1 MNTRS
6 PSPAAP
12 AAQAPS
18 EFWAVAALATR
29 AFFRAFRSNITATI
43 GAVLFLSIVVLA
55 IAAPWIT
62 PYDPIG
68 QDMLVRMEGPSAA
81 HWLGT
86 DFFGRDTL
94 SRLLIGARYSLVI
107 GLLSILVAVAIGTV
121 IGLVSGYFGGRFDII
136 VMQIMDVV
144 LAFPALILGLILV
157 ALLGPTMINIVFAIA
172 FTAIPP
178 FARIARAPIIALRE
192 REFVQAGKA
201 LGFSDMRI
209 MFRHL
214 LPNILPDILVM
225 ASLWMATAVRTEA
238 SLAFIG
244 LGIAPPTPTWGG
256 MVREGFENILDSY
269 SLAIFPSLAV
279 LILVLALNLIGDGLR
294 DAIDPKLRTEP

>member
-1 MNTRS
+1 MKPAS
-6 PSPAAP
+6 PLHGSAR
-12 AAQAPS
+12 APS
-18 EFWAVAALATR
+18 EFQAVMRLAMR
-29 AFFRAFRSNITATI
+29 AFARAFRHNGTAVA
-43 GAVLFLSIVVLA
+43 GAVLFLAIVLLA
-55 IAAPWIT
+55 LAAPWIA
-62 PYDPIG
+62 PSDPID
-68 QDMLVRMEGPSAA
+68 QDMVARMEGPSLA

-86 DFFGRDTL
+86 DYFGRDTL
-94 SRLLIGARYSLVI
+94 SRLLFGARYSLVI
-107 GLLSILVAVAIGTV
+107 GLLSIVVAVLIGTV
-121 IGLVSGYFGGRFDII
+121 IGLVAGYFGGRLDIVI
-136 VMQIMDVV
+136 MQVMDVV

-157 ALLGPTMINIVFAIA
+157 AMLGPTMMNIVFAIA

-178 FARIARAPIIALRE
+178 FARIARAPVIALRE

-256 MVREGFENILDSY
+256 MVREGFENILDSS

-279 LILVLALNLIGDGLR
+279 LILVLGLNLLGDGLR
-294 DAIDPKLRTEP
+294 DAIDPKLKVEP